1 MKHTEL
7 DQTEKRKNEHIDICL
22 TEEVEGK
29 ELKTGLERYRF
40 KHNPLPEIDYKE
52 VDLSTTFLH
61 KKVKTPFLISSMT
74 GGTERAWQINKRLAK
89 AAEAHG
95 WTLGV
100 GSMRAAIQESRSVYS
115 FDVRKHAPSIPV
127 LANIG
132 AVQLNYG
139 FTIDEC
145 KKAIHLIEADA
156 LILHLNP
163 LQEVFQPEGDT
174 NFKDLLAKIQQV
186 AEAIEVPLG
195 IKEVG
200 MGIDA
205 KSAQRLVN
213 AGAHFID
220 VAGAGGTS
228 WVQVESHRSHQTMR
242 RQAAEAFDGWGN
254 PTSECLIDVRKQL
267 PDVPLVAS
275 GGLKNGVDAAK
286 SIALGADMA
295 GFGRALLENAVD
307 DSEQALSDQLA
318 RIEFELQTAMFGIG
332 ASSISTLKYTR
343 ALRQK

>member
-1 MKHTEL
+1 MNHFEF

-29 ELKTGLERYRF
+29 GLSTGLERYRF
-40 KHNPLPEIDYKE
+40 KHNPLPEIDYKD
-52 VDLSTTFLH
+52 VDLSTTFLN
-61 KKVKTPFLISSMT
+61 KKIATPFLISSMT
-74 GGTERAWQINKRLAK
+74 GGTNRAWEINQRLAK
-89 AAEAHG
+89 AAERHG
-95 WTLGV
+95 WALGV

-115 FDVRKHAPSIPV
+115 FEVRKHAPSIPI

-139 FTIDEC
+139 FTIEEC
-145 KKAIHLIEADA
+145 KRAIDLIQADA
-156 LILHLNP
+156 LLLHLNP

-174 NFKDLLAKIQQV
+174 NFKDLVAKIKKV
-186 AEAIEVPLG
+186 AEEIPVPLG

-200 MGIDA
+200 MGIDSDSA
-205 KSAQRLVN
+205 KRLID

-228 WVQVESHRSHQTMR
+228 WIQVESYRSHQKMR
-242 RQAAEAFDGWGN
+242 RQAAEAFQGWGN
-254 PTSECLIDVRKQL
+254 STADCLIDVRKHHS
-267 PDVPLVAS
+267 DVPIVAS

-286 SIALGADMA
+286 TIALGADVA

-307 DSEQALSDQLA
+307 DSEQALSDQLE
-318 RIEFELQTAMFGIG
+318 RIEFELRTAMFGIG
-332 ASSISTLKYTR
+332 ASSISELNYHH
-343 ALRQK
+343 ALRIT